1 MPSSPNGGP
10 AATATATPRSPQQL
24 VVFSLGEEEYALPI
38 TQVQEIVRYTEPRAV
53 ASDTEWI
60 RGVIS
65 LRGKIVPVFD
75 LSARLGLVAEL
86 ASDAEIVIFETEAG
100 IAGVIVDAVEEVRTV
115 DSDQLEDVPGS
126 GGDFIDTIAKVE
138 DRLIILLNL
147 EGLFSGIE
155 LAERRTAS

>member
-1 MPSSPNGGP
+1 MPPASPV
-10 AATATATPRSPQQL
+10 ASDRAIAHQL

-53 ASDTEWI
+53 ASETAWI

-75 LSARLGLVAEL
+75 LAARLGLTSEPSA
-86 ASDAEIVIFETEAG
+86 DAKIVIVETEGAM
-100 IAGVIVDAVEEVRTV
+100 AGVIVDEVDEVRTV
-115 DSDQLEDVPGS
+115 EAGQLEDVPG

-138 DRLIILLNL
+138 DRLIVLLNL
-147 EGLFSGIE
+147 ESLFSGVE
-155 LAERRTAS
+155 LASLSNAA